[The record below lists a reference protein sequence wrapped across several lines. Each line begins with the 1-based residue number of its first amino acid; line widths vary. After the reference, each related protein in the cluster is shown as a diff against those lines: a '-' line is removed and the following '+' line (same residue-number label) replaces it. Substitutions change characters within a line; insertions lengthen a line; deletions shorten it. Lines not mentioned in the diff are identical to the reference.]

1 MTNNESRHAERPFR
15 VLIIEDDAEVSRLMC
30 LCLQKDGIECFIA
43 NNGPSGLSL
52 HDEKQPHLVLLD
64 WMLPGMSGQEVL
76 DALRLKTEVPVLIV
90 SALADESTEGNWRG
104 ADGQIGKPFSPARLN
119 QRVHQ
124 HLREY
129 YEE

>member
-1 MTNNESRHAERPFR
+1 MTTHESRLSERPYR
-15 VLIIEDDAEVSRLMC
+15 VLIIEDDTEVARLMC

-43 NNGPSGLSL
+43 NDGRRGLDL

-64 WMLPGMSGQEVL
+64 WMLPTMNGQEVL

-90 SALADESTEGNWRG
+90 SALADESTEGNWPG
-104 ADGQIGKPFSPARLN
+104 ADGQIGKPFSPTRLS

-129 YEE
+129 YED